1 MSDAERL
8 EQFKFWVFDLHKRL
22 QRKKNENQRLRA
34 SLYDIASG
42 AGMFGV
48 DHTVDLDW
56 AMSEAG
62 RALKN
67 EEATQ

>member
-1 MSDAERL
+1 MTDAKRL
-8 EQFKFWVFDLHKRL
+8 DQLKLWVFDLHNRL
-22 QRKKNENQRLRA
+22 MKQRAENKRLRA

-48 DHTVDLDW
+48 DYTVDLDW